1 MNFQWSLII
10 DLGIIALALLAATF
24 IRYKVRF
31 FQTFLI
37 PNALTA
43 GFLLLPY
50 YNYLAPLQGLNGESL
65 GELVYHLLN
74 ITFIAMILRR
84 SPAGHR
90 RNDGTIFAT
99 SIGTLSQYALQ
110 ATLGLGITML
120 FIFFWLPDL
129 NPGFGFLLPLGF
141 ALGPGQAF
149 AIGQT
154 WEGFGF
160 AGAGSLGLSFA
171 AMGFLW
177 ACFGGVFLMNYGIR
191 KGWIEKE
198 HLEKINS
205 RGARSG
211 IFRKGTEHPVGARLT
226 TETEA
231 IDSFTFHIA
240 MIFLIYLA
248 SYLFMRGITWALA
261 LIGPAGVQ
269 LADSLWGIN
278 FIFSALIAM
287 LFRAIFEPTGVS
299 NVLDNHTLTRISG
312 LSVDL
317 MVAAAVGAISLVVV
331 MEYWLPILVIS
342 GVGGLVTFVTLP
354 WICSRMFKDHRFHRT
369 LMLYGAST
377 GTMPTGLS
385 LLRAMDPEFETPV
398 ASDYMFSSGISFVL
412 LIPLILI
419 MNFPTLSKF
428 NNDPRLYWTA
438 VFMAIGYLVLV
449 LVSFLILARSRA
461 FKSKS
466 TVWLRQEAV
475 DEE

>member
-10 DLGIIALALLAATF
+10 DLGLIALALLIATLL
-24 IRYKVRF
+24 RYRVRF
-31 FQTFLI
+31 FQRYLI

-50 YNYLAPLQGLNGESL
+50 YNYVAPLQGLTSESL

-74 ITFIAMILRR
+74 LTFIAMILRK
-84 SPAGHR
+84 SPEGHKR
-90 RNDGTIFAT
+90 HDGTIFAT
-99 SIGTLSQYALQ
+99 SMGTLSQYALQ
-110 ATLGLGITML
+110 ASLGLGITAL
-120 FIFFWLPDL
+120 FIYTVMPSL

-149 AIGQT
+149 AIGQA

-171 AMGFLW
+171 AIGFLW

-198 HLEKINS
+198 HLDKINS
-205 RGARSG
+205 RGARTG
-211 IFRKGTEHPVGARLT
+211 IYAKGQEHPVGARLT

-231 IDSFTFHIA
+231 IDSFTYHIA
-240 MIFLIYLA
+240 IIFFIYLL
-248 SYLFMRGITWALA
+248 SYLFLRGFTWGLG
-261 LIGPAGVQ
+261 LIGPIGLQ
-269 LADSLWGIN
+269 LGESLWGIN

-287 LFRAIFEPTGVS
+287 VCRALFANIGVT

-331 MEYWLPILVIS
+331 MDYWLPILAIS
-342 GVGGLVTFVTLP
+342 LAGGLVTIVTLP

-369 LMLYGAST
+369 LMIYGAST

-398 ASDYMFSSGISFVL
+398 ASDYMFSSGISFML

-419 MNFPTLSKF
+419 MNFPTLSLY
-428 NNDPRLYWTA
+428 NDEPRLYWIA
-438 VFMAIGYLVLV
+438 VAMAAGYVLFV
-449 LVSFLILARSRA
+449 LIAFLLLARSRA
-461 FKSKS
+461 FKRKRH
-466 TVWLRQEAV
+466 VWLGEEATQS
-475 DEE
+475 